1 MERNR
6 IQQMLDEAERAQRAR
21 LLSTFLVV
29 LLAAM
34 ISLTLA
40 ALVIGAFSPTYDPW
54 PRFGVL
60 LMGTLLCLVSYI
72 LLRRGWMRGAT
83 WLFFLG
89 CMALVALIVFL
100 VGFRGPEAILFM
112 LLIVLGGLLAGGRTS
127 LILAGLSIVLYAGVT
142 VSEKWGLYIPPLQL
156 DAESSVLVT
165 VSVRLVAFG
174 LMGLAAWFFAN
185 NLRDALRRARQQAV
199 MAEEK
204 NTELAVLKEDLE
216 RRVAERTQ
224 ELTQALETVAALSAP
239 VIPVA
244 ESVII
249 LPLVGHADEE
259 RMHRMTAS
267 LLAGI
272 KTHRAH
278 AALLDVTGLALVD
291 TTVAAHLVE
300 AAQGARLLG
309 CELVL
314 VGIRAE
320 IARTLVGLGVDLAGI
335 VTQANLQSGIEYA
348 LKRRELE
355 IRAER

>member
-1 MERNR
+1 LERNR
-6 IQQMLDEAERAQRAR
+6 IQQILDGAERAQRAR

-34 ISLTLA
+34 VSLTLA
-40 ALVIGAFSPTYDPW
+40 ALVIGVLSATYDPW
-54 PRFGVL
+54 PRLGVL
-60 LMGTLLCLVSYI
+60 LTGTLLCLVSYI
-72 LLRRGWMRGAT
+72 LLHRGWMGGAS

-89 CMALVALIVFL
+89 CMALVTLTVFL

-127 LILAGLSIVLYAGVT
+127 LILAGLSIVLYASVT

-156 DAESSVLVT
+156 DAESNVLVT

-185 NLRDALRRARQQAV
+185 NLQDAMRRARQQAMV
-199 MAEEK
+199 AEEK
-204 NTELAVLKEDLE
+204 NTELVALKEDLE
-216 RRVAERTQ
+216 RRVRERTQ

-244 ESVII
+244 EGIII

-259 RMHRMTAS
+259 RMHHVTAS
-267 LLAGI
+267 LLEGI

-278 AALLDVTGLALVD
+278 TALLDVTGLALVD
-291 TTVAAHLVE
+291 ATVAAHLVE

-320 IARTLVGLGVDLAGI
+320 VARALARLDVDLAGV

-348 LKRRELE
+348 LKR
-355 IRAER
+355 AKK